1 MQTSA
6 RKDFDLCI
14 VGGAGHVGLPL
25 ALSFCHAGLKVLVHD
40 LNEAIFPEIRAGR
53 MPFLEH
59 GSDELL
65 REALDTGRLTL
76 DADISS
82 VARAETVIITIGTP
96 VDEFLN
102 PVHKAVKQCIDSLLP
117 WIGDGQLLI
126 LRSTVYPGTTD
137 WLHRTLA
144 DRQRKILVA
153 FCPERVVQGWAI
165 KELATTPQIVSATS
179 PDALARARALFDKV
193 VPEIIELPPMEAEFA
208 KLFNNAYRY
217 MSFAITNQFYM
228 IADQAGVDYYRILHA
243 MTHNYPRAKDM
254 PSAGFTA
261 GPCLFKDTMQLAAF
275 ARNSFPMGHS
285 AMLVNEGLILHII
298 ERLRNT
304 YPLKQMTVGL
314 LGMAFKANS
323 DDTRA
328 SLSFKMRK
336 DLTLEARE
344 VLITD
349 PLVTTLPDLLPLD
362 EVIARSDLLILCAPH
377 GAYKELDTKGKP
389 VVDIWNYLNGPDVV
403 R

>member
-1 MQTSA
+1 MQTTVS
-6 RKDFDLCI
+6 KEFDLCI

-59 GSDELL
+59 GSDDLL

-144 DRQRKILVA
+144 DRNRSILVA

-179 PDALARARALFDKV
+179 PEALARARALFDKV

-336 DLTLEARE
+336 DLTLEARD
-344 VLITD
+344 VLVTD
-349 PLVTTLPDLLPLD
+349 PLVTNLPDLLPLD
-362 EVIARSDLLILCAPH
+362 EVIARADLLILCAPH
-377 GAYKELDTKGKP
+377 GAYKDLDTKGKP